1 MAVNST
7 AAIEKEFRLRGT
19 AVSRGTAAGKI
30 VCLYG
35 DRRQFF
41 RANIPDQDIDAE
53 VQRLTTAVASAN
65 DAIKSDIAA
74 VSKSEGSAISE
85 ILETHL
91 LTLQDRSLLEKLFDS
106 IRVEKVNAEWAVQT
120 AIDEFSSRLR
130 NISDN
135 NLREKYLDVEDIGDR
150 VLTALGAGSQSIEL
164 PRQAIV
170 AAKEIRPSMLLQLI
184 ARGVVGIV
192 TESGGWTSHTS
203 ILARESKIPA
213 VSGLT
218 QIFSVLQ
225 NGHSIV
231 VDGNTGEIILNPSET
246 TTAVFRPSSKP
257 TVERSAYVS
266 EPKDALRTSDGRE
279 IILRTNTTSAGSY
292 AAAEAGGAK
301 GIGLF
306 RSESLITIP
315 NQIPNEETQYEAYLK
330 IANACGE
337 HGVRIRT
344 FDIDADQIQDRPMGR
359 QKNPALGLRAVRLGL
374 IHRELLRPQL
384 RAILRASHFANI
396 NLIVPMVAGVS
407 ELREI
412 RELISSESK
421 TLRSEGT
428 PFSNPPIGA
437 MVEIPSAVLVVEQIA
452 READFLC
459 LGTNDLAQYLL
470 ATDRDNESVSKWF
483 RTLHPAMIRAVK
495 KVIDACSN
503 SGKPL
508 TVCGEMAGSP
518 FYVPVLIGLGTTDL
532 SINPGS
538 IESVS
543 RVIAGISYE
552 EAAELVSK
560 IEEFATADEIENAV
574 ETAAR
579 TKWSHLFAPGFLDT
593 QNPNKRPV

>member
-1 MAVNST
+1 MSAVNST
-7 AAIEKEFRLRGT
+7 AAIEKEIRIRGT
-19 AVSRGTAAGKI
+19 AVSRGTAAGRI

-41 RANIPDQDIDAE
+41 RASISDQEIDAE
-53 VQRLTTAVASAN
+53 VQRLAAAVASAN
-65 DAIKSDIAA
+65 DAIESDIAA
-74 VSKSEGSAISE
+74 TSKGEGSTIAE

-91 LTLQDRSLLEKLFDS
+91 LLLQDRSLLEKLFDL

-120 AIDEFSSRLR
+120 AIDEFAARLR
-130 NISDN
+130 NMSDN
-135 NLREKYLDVEDIGDR
+135 SLQEKYLDVEDIGDR
-150 VLTALGAGSQSIEL
+150 VLTALGTGSQAIEL

-184 ARGVVGIV
+184 ARGVIGIV

-266 EPKDALRTSDGRE
+266 EPKDALRTLDGRE

-292 AAAEAGGAK
+292 AAAEVSGAK

-315 NQIPNEETQYEAYLK
+315 NQIPDEETQYEAYLK

-344 FDIDADQIQDRPMGR
+344 FDIDADQIQDKPTGR

-374 IHRELLRPQL
+374 THREFLRPQI
-384 RAILRASHFANI
+384 RAILRASHSANI

-407 ELREI
+407 EIREI
-412 RELISSESK
+412 QELAKAEAES
-421 TLRSEGT
+421 LRSDGT
-428 PFSNPPIGA
+428 PVGSPRIGA
-437 MVEIPSAVLVVEQIA
+437 MIEIPSAVFVVEQIA
-452 READFLC
+452 KEADFVC

-470 ATDRDNESVSKWF
+470 AADRDNESVSRWF
-483 RTLHPAMIRAVK
+483 RTLHPAMIRAVGQ
-495 KVIDACSN
+495 VVDACLQAR
-503 SGKPL
+503 KPL

-518 FYVPVLIGLGTTDL
+518 FYVPVLIGLGATDL

-538 IESVS
+538 IDAVS

-552 EAAELVSK
+552 EAAELVSR
-560 IEEFATADEIENAV
+560 IMDFATADEV
-574 ETAAR
+574 EREVDTNAR
-579 TKWSHLFAPGFLDT
+579 TKWSHLFAPGFLDI
-593 QNPNKRPV
+593 QNH